1 MDYKRKYIK
10 YKNKYLSLKQEM
22 TGGGA
27 SKMPDDFIH
36 VRSITKAVIGIL
48 YYLNEDENPREK
60 NLLND
65 NTIGDALNMNTRL
78 KLNNYFHFDE
88 FMNNVDSNS
97 DLLKYSTEKLNNKD
111 YVTRLDVPSFE
122 YNDLMYQVLASNLT
136 DAAKKLAE
144 FMGEPVNED
153 MKEYVYFTNKD
164 GKEYSGF
171 FKEGNGWKWHH
182 TKDGQ
187 ALGPNGIRMT
197 KDFALRFGDKVRD
210 IVMEKSKE
218 NRQTIPPYKD
228 YEWSHNSTNVL
239 KYYWNG
245 WWISDK
251 CAYAIGFKYQYIA
264 LTPNGTKLQL
274 YHEPNSE
281 EEMIKSYEEGGALYD
296 KKKFINNIETSLND

>member
-1 MDYKRKYIK
+1 MDYKKKYVK
-10 YKNKYLSLKQEM
+10 YKNKYLSLKQKLI
-22 TGGGA
+22 GGGA

-36 VRSITKAVIGIL
+36 VMSITKAVIGIL
-48 YYLNEDENPREK
+48 YYLHEDKYPREK
-60 NLLND
+60 KIFND
-65 NTIGDALNMNTRL
+65 NTIGDALNMNTKL
-78 KLNNYFHFDE
+78 KLNNFFPFDE

-97 DLLKYSTEKLNNKD
+97 DLLKYSTEKLNNQE
-111 YVTRLDVPSFE
+111 YATRLDISSFE

-164 GKEYSGF
+164 GKEYTGF

-182 TKDGQ
+182 TEDGQ
-187 ALGPNGIRMT
+187 VLGPNGIRMT
-197 KDFALRFGDKVRD
+197 KDFALRFAAKVRD

-218 NRQTIPPYKD
+218 NRQTVPPYED
-228 YEWSHNSTNVL
+228 YEWSHNKINVL

-296 KKKFINNIETSLND
+296 KKNFINNIETSLND